1 MCGFV
6 GILGRRGENELDRM
20 AEAVRRR
27 GPDDHGAFDGGKFA
41 AVHHRLSIIGPDTR
55 GRQPMTVDGITV
67 LFNGCIYNYPELRHR
82 LEQDGV
88 VFHSDSDT
96 EVLPH
101 LYRRFGLGMFGLLN
115 GMFAILLWDAAEE
128 LLVAA
133 RDPFGE
139 KPLFVCEQEG
149 RVGFASTLDAFER
162 GDWSLTPDL
171 ASVHSVLTT
180 MRIDAPRSMYQEV
193 RQLPP
198 GCYALVRAGEAI
210 WPRRYFFMPEADQ
223 PNDLTPAEMQAEAE
237 RLLDEAFAM
246 RALSDRP
253 MGVFLSGGIDSSLI
267 AESLARQLPQQLHT
281 FSVRFTDGGADYDES
296 SHAESVASHIGSRH
310 AVLEVKAEAMATLQA
325 VAEAFDQPVTNSAA
339 LPTWLIAQAAKPH
352 VDVAL
357 SGVGGDELFGG
368 YPRYLGMHWH
378 AALQKFPGQ
387 SLLLAAVRALGEGGG
402 SRNRRG
408 RLRRFLEGLQLPA
421 DQAYR
426 GWMTTTAVGWDAMF
440 RLSQQQSQQQAWVAA
455 ADAYGGLAGLIERY
469 GPVTG
474 AMAWDM
480 LTYLPDDLL
489 AMGDRMSMAHALEL
503 RAPFLDTR
511 LMNLAMMLPEE
522 DKIAGWPWQE
532 GLKLTLRRIARQRL
546 PLTAVDRPKQGFMAP
561 VKQWL
566 RGELAAEVEELCSG
580 SPLGGLLHADFV
592 RREWRR
598 HQAGEDRSDIL
609 WGILLL
615 DRWMQARSWKF

>member
-1 MCGFV
+1 MCGFI
-6 GILGRRGENELDRM
+6 GILGRRGENELVRM

-27 GPDDHGAFDGGKFA
+27 GPDDHGDFDGGDFA
-41 AVHHRLSIIGPDTR
+41 AIHHRLSIIGPDAR

-67 LFNGCIYNYPELRHR
+67 LFNGCIYNYPELRQR
-82 LEQDGV
+82 LERDGV
-88 VFHSDSDT
+88 VFRSDSDT

-115 GMFAILLWDAAEE
+115 GMFAILLWDSREG

-139 KPLFVCEQEG
+139 KPLFVCEQGG
-149 RVGFASTLDAFER
+149 RVGLASTLDAFEH
-162 GDWSLTPDL
+162 GDWELTPDL
-171 ASVHSVLTT
+171 GAVRDVLTT
-180 MRIDAPRSMYQEV
+180 MRIGAPRTMYREV
-193 RQLPP
+193 QQLLP
-198 GCYALVRAGEAI
+198 GSYALVRAGEAI
-210 WPRRYFFMPEADQ
+210 RPRRYFFLPEPDQ
-223 PNDLTPAEMQAEAE
+223 PNDLTPSEMQAETA
-237 RLLDEAFAM
+237 RLLDEVFAM

-267 AESLARQLPQQLHT
+267 AESLARQLPQKLHT
-281 FSVRFTDGGADYDES
+281 FSVRFTDGVGDYDES
-296 SHAESVASHIGSRH
+296 AHAAGVAEHIGSQH
-310 AVLEVKAEAMATLQA
+310 TVLEVKAEATITLQA

-339 LPTWLIAQAAKPH
+339 LPTWLIARAAKPH

-357 SGVGGDELFGG
+357 SGIGGDELFGG

-378 AALQKFPGQ
+378 AALQRIPGQ
-387 SLLLAAVRALGEGGG
+387 SLLLAVVRTMGEGSG

-408 RLRRFLEGLQLPA
+408 RLRRFLEGLSAPAEQAYASWAATTPA
-421 DQAYR
+421 D
-426 GWMTTTAVGWDAMF
+426 WDEMF
-440 RLSQQQSQQQAWVAA
+440 RLPQQQPEQHGWVAA
-455 ADAYGGLAGLIERY
+455 ADACGGLAGLLERY
-469 GPVTG
+469 GPVNG

-511 LMNLAMMLPEE
+511 LMNLAMMLPEQ
-522 DKIAGWPWQE
+522 DKVSGWPWQE
-532 GLKLTLRRIARQRL
+532 RLKLTLRHIARQRL
-546 PLTAVDRPKQGFMAP
+546 PLTAVERPKQGFMAP

-566 RGELAAEVEELCSG
+566 RGELAAEVERLCEG
-580 SPLGGLLHADFV
+580 SPLGGLLHADYL
-592 RREWRR
+592 RREWSR

-609 WGILLL
+609 WGILLV